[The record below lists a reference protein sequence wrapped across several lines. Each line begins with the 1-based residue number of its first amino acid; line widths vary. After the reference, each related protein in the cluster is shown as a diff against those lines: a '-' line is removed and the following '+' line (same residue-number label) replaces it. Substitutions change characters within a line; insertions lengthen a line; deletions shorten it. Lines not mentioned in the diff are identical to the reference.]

1 MIFGIYILCILL
13 YQLLILIITTYFA
26 KLKKIDFCEIFVY
39 NVIRGDM
46 LKTIKRKYLQDVI
59 DVVGT
64 PDIKVITGVRR
75 SGKSELLHMFIDYL
89 QDNDN
94 NSNIIYID
102 YNLDEF
108 DSLKQYKELIKHVSE
123 KYIKGKNNYL
133 LVDEVQMCLGFEK
146 AINNFHAEKK
156 YDIYI
161 TGSNAFLLSSDLAT
175 LFTGRTYSIE
185 VYPFSYKEFLEY
197 HNLEN
202 NEKNYDRYVLEGGFS
217 GSYLYK
223 EIDKKYNYIRDVY
236 KTMIVRDIV
245 QRYKIQNLPLLDS
258 ISDFLIDNIS
268 RLTSYRSLT
277 DALNSNKADTN
288 DKTVGAYIKYL
299 CEAFAFYKIR
309 RYDIQGKKY
318 LSTQDKYYLS
328 DHAVKYAIQGT
339 KNMNYGSIYENIVAM
354 ELIRRGYEVYVGVL
368 YDKEI
373 DFVAMKRNEKIYIQ
387 VSDNIGNDFEND
399 TFKREV
405 TPLLQIKD
413 AYPKIVIARTRH
425 DDYQYEGIQIVDITN
440 WLAND

>member
-1 MIFGIYILCILL
+1 MI
-13 YQLLILIITTYFA
+13 
-26 KLKKIDFCEIFVY
+26 VY
-39 NVIRGDM
+39 NIIKGDM
-46 LKTIKRKYLQDVI
+46 MKTIKRKYLQDII
-59 DVVGT
+59 DVIGT

-75 SGKSELLHMFIDYL
+75 SGKSELLNMFIDYL
-89 QDNDN
+89 QENDKK
-94 NSNIIYID
+94 SNIIYID
-102 YNLDEF
+102 FNLDKF
-108 DSLKQYKELIKHVSE
+108 DYLKQYKELIRYISDSYE
-123 KYIKGKNNYL
+123 KEKNNYIL
-133 LVDEVQMCLGFEK
+133 IDEVQMCEGFEK

-175 LFTGRTYSIE
+175 LFTGRSYNIE

-197 HNLEN
+197 HNLDN
-202 NEKNYDRYVLEGGFS
+202 NQENYDRYVLEGGFS

-223 EIDKKYNYIRDVY
+223 EMDKKYNYIRDVY

-245 QRYKIQNLPLLDS
+245 NRYKIQNLPLLDS

-277 DALNSNKADTN
+277 DTLNTNKADTN
-288 DKTVGAYIKYL
+288 DKTVGAHIKYL

-318 LSTQDKYYLS
+318 LSTQAKYYLS
-328 DHAVKYAIQGT
+328 DHAIKYAIQGT
-339 KNMNYGSIYENIVAM
+339 KNMNYGSVYENIVAI

-399 TFKREV
+399 TFKREII
-405 TPLLQIKD
+405 PLLQIKD
-413 AYPKIVIARTRH
+413 AYPKILIARTRH
-425 DDYQYEGIQIVDITN
+425 DNYQYEGIQVIDIAN
-440 WLAND
+440 WLIEKN

>member
-1 MIFGIYILCILL
+1 M
-13 YQLLILIITTYFA
+13 
-26 KLKKIDFCEIFVY
+26 KI
-39 NVIRGDM
+39 
-46 LKTIKRKYLQDVI
+46 IKRKYLQDII
-59 DVVGT
+59 DTMGT

-75 SGKSELLHMFIDYL
+75 SGKSELLRMFINYVKEKD
-89 QDNDN
+89 DK
-94 NSNIIYID
+94 SNIIYID
-102 YNLDEF
+102 FNLDKF
-108 DSLKQYKELIKHVSE
+108 DDLKEYKKLINYVE
-123 KYIKGKNNYL
+123 DKYDPKMNNYIII
-133 LVDEVQMCLGFEK
+133 DEVQMCNDFEK
-146 AINNFHAEKK
+146 AINNFHAEGK

-197 HNLEN
+197 YDINN
-202 NEKNYDRYVLEGGFS
+202 NEENFDRYVLEGGFS

-223 EIDKKYNYIRDVY
+223 EIEKKYNYIRDVY

-245 QRYKIQNLPLLDS
+245 QRNKIQNTPLLDS

-268 RLTSYRSLT
+268 RITSYRSVT
-277 DALNSNKADTN
+277 DTLNTNKADTN

-309 RYDIQGKKY
+309 RYDVQGKKY

-328 DHAVKYAIQGT
+328 DHAVKYASQGT
-339 KNMNYGSIYENIVAM
+339 KNMNYGNIYENIVAI
-354 ELIRRGYEVYVGVL
+354 ELLRRGYEVYVGVL
-368 YDKEI
+368 YEKEI

-387 VSDNIGNDFEND
+387 VSDDIGNDFDND

-405 TPLLQIKD
+405 DSLLKIKD
-413 AYPKIVIARTRH
+413 AYPKILIARTKH
-425 DDYQYEGIQIVDITN
+425 DDYQYEGIQIIDIAN
-440 WLAND
+440 WLVK

>member
-1 MIFGIYILCILL
+1 M
-13 YQLLILIITTYFA
+13 
-26 KLKKIDFCEIFVY
+26 KI
-39 NVIRGDM
+39 
-46 LKTIKRKYLQDVI
+46 IKRKYLQDLI
-59 DVVGT
+59 DVIGT

-75 SGKSELLHMFIDYL
+75 SGKSELLHMFIDYV
-89 QDNDN
+89 QENDN
-94 NSNIIYID
+94 SSNIIYID
-102 YNLDEF
+102 YNLDKF
-108 DSLKQYKELIKHVSE
+108 DSLKQYKELIKYVQE
-123 KYIKGKNNYL
+123 KYDKGKNNYIL
-133 LVDEVQMCLGFEK
+133 IDEVQMCDGFEK

-161 TGSNAFLLSSDLAT
+161 TGSNAFLLSSDLST

-197 HNLEN
+197 HNLN
-202 NEKNYDRYVLEGGFS
+202 NNQENYDRYALEGGFS

-245 QRYKIQNLPLLDS
+245 GRYKIQNLPLLDS

-277 DALNSNKADTN
+277 DTLNTNKVDTN
-288 DKTVGAYIKYL
+288 DKTVGTYIKYL

-318 LSTQDKYYLS
+318 LATQDKYYLS

-368 YDKEI
+368 YEKEI
-373 DFVAMKRNEKIYIQ
+373 DFVAMKRNEKVYIQ
-387 VSDNIGNDFEND
+387 VSDNIGNDFENE

-405 TPLLQIKD
+405 KPLLQIKD
-413 AYPKIVIARTRH
+413 AYPKIIIARTGH
-425 DDYQYEGIQIVDITN
+425 DDYQYEGIQIKDIAN
-440 WLAND
+440 WLVEEN

>member
-1 MIFGIYILCILL
+1 M
-13 YQLLILIITTYFA
+13 
-26 KLKKIDFCEIFVY
+26 
-39 NVIRGDM
+39 
-46 LKTIKRKYLQDVI
+46 KTIKRKYLQDVV
-59 DVVGT
+59 DVMGT

-75 SGKSELLHMFIDYL
+75 SGKSELLYMFIDYIKE
-89 QDNDN
+89 NVE

-102 YNLDEF
+102 FNLDKF
-108 DSLKQYKELIKHVSE
+108 DELKEYKELINYVSS
-123 KYIKGKNNYL
+123 KYEEGKNNFIL
-133 LVDEVQMCLGFEK
+133 IDEVQMCNGFEK

-185 VYPFSYKEFLEY
+185 VYPFSYKEFLKY
-197 HNLEN
+197 HDLDN
-202 NEKNYDRYVLEGGFS
+202 NEESYDRFVLEGGFS

-223 EIDKKYNYIRDVY
+223 DIDKKYNYIRDVY
-236 KTMIVRDIV
+236 KTMIVRDIIT
-245 QRYKIQNLPLLDS
+245 RNKIQNIPLLDS

-277 DALNSNKADTN
+277 DTLNTNKADVN
-288 DKTVGAYIKYL
+288 DKTVGTYVKYL
-299 CEAFAFYKIR
+299 CEAFAFYRIR

-318 LSTQDKYYLS
+318 LVTQDKYYLS

-339 KNMNYGSIYENIVAM
+339 KNMNYGSVYENIVAM
-354 ELIRRGYEVYVGVL
+354 ELLRRGYEVYVGVL
-368 YDKEI
+368 YEKKI

-387 VSDNIGNDFEND
+387 VSDNIGNDFENE

-413 AYPKIVIARTRH
+413 AYPKMIIARTKH
-425 DDYQYEGIQIVDITN
+425 DDYQYEGVQIVDISN
-440 WLAND
+440 WLIRDN

>member
-1 MIFGIYILCILL
+1 M
-13 YQLLILIITTYFA
+13 
-26 KLKKIDFCEIFVY
+26 
-39 NVIRGDM
+39 
-46 LKTIKRKYLQDVI
+46 KTIKRKYLQDVI
-59 DVVGT
+59 DVMGT

-75 SGKSELLHMFIDYL
+75 SGKSELLNMFIDYINE
-89 QDNDN
+89 NDIN
-94 NSNIIYID
+94 ANIIYID
-102 YNLDEF
+102 YNLDKF
-108 DSLKQYKELIKHVSE
+108 DELKQYKELIKYVSE
-123 KYIKGKNNYL
+123 KYNQDKNNFIL
-133 LVDEVQMCLGFEK
+133 IDEVQMCNDFEK

-185 VYPFSYKEFLEY
+185 VYPFSYQEFLEY

-202 NEKNYDRYVLEGGFS
+202 NRGIFDRYVLEGGFS

-223 EIDKKYNYIRDVY
+223 GMDKKYNYIKDVY

-245 QRYKIQNLPLLDS
+245 ERNKIQNIPLLDS
-258 ISDFLIDNIS
+258 INDFLIDNIS

-277 DALNSNKADTN
+277 DSLNANKVDTN
-288 DKTVGAYIKYL
+288 DKTVGTYIKYL
-299 CEAFAFYKIR
+299 CEAFAFYRIR

-318 LSTQDKYYLS
+318 LATQDKYYLS

-339 KNMNYGSIYENIVAM
+339 KNMNYGSMYENIVAI
-354 ELIRRGYEVYVGVL
+354 ELLRRGYEVYVGVL
-368 YDKEI
+368 HEKEI

-413 AYPKIVIARTRH
+413 AYPKMIIARTGH
-425 DDYQYEGIQIVDITN
+425 DDYQYEGVQIIDIAN
-440 WLAND
+440 WLIKKN

>member
-1 MIFGIYILCILL
+1 MKL
-13 YQLLILIITTYFA
+13 YNHI
-26 KLKKIDFCEIFVY
+26 K
-39 NVIRGDM
+39 GDEM
-46 LKTIKRKYLQDVI
+46 KTIKRKYLQDII
-59 DVVGT
+59 DVMGT

-75 SGKSELLHMFIDYL
+75 SGKSELLHMFIEYVNETDT
-89 QDNDN
+89 

-102 YNLDEF
+102 YNLDKF
-108 DSLKQYKELIKHVSE
+108 DELKKYKELISYVSE
-123 KYIKGKNNYL
+123 KYNKDKNNYIL
-133 LVDEVQMCLGFEK
+133 IDEVQMCDDFEK
-146 AINNFHAEKK
+146 AINNFHAESK

-197 HNLEN
+197 HNLDN
-202 NEKNYDRYVLEGGFS
+202 ISDSFDRYVFEGGFS

-223 EIDKKYNYIRDVY
+223 DIDKKYNYIKNVY

-245 QRYKIQNLPLLDS
+245 ERNKIQNIPLLDS

-277 DALNSNKADTN
+277 DTLNSNKININ
-288 DKTVGAYIKYL
+288 DKTVGTYIKYL
-299 CEAFAFYKIR
+299 CEAFAFYKIK
-309 RYDIQGKKY
+309 RYDVQGKKY
-318 LSTQDKYYLS
+318 LVTQDKYYLS
-328 DHAVKYAIQGT
+328 DHAVKFAIQGT

-354 ELIRRGYEVYVGVL
+354 ELLRRGYEVYVGIL

-373 DFVAMKRNEKIYIQ
+373 DFVATKRNEKIYIQ

-405 TPLLQIKD
+405 NPLLQIKD
-413 AYPKIVIARTRH
+413 AYPKMIIARTRH
-425 DDYQYEGIQIVDITN
+425 DDYQYEGIIIVDIAN
-440 WLAND
+440 WLTRL

>member
-1 MIFGIYILCILL
+1 M
-13 YQLLILIITTYFA
+13 
-26 KLKKIDFCEIFVY
+26 
-39 NVIRGDM
+39 
-46 LKTIKRKYLQDVI
+46 KTIKRKYLQDVI
-59 DVVGT
+59 DVMGT

-75 SGKSELLHMFIDYL
+75 SGKSELLNMFIDYINE
-89 QDNDN
+89 NDIN
-94 NSNIIYID
+94 ANIIYID
-102 YNLDEF
+102 YNLDKF
-108 DSLKQYKELIKHVSE
+108 DELKQYKELIKYVSE
-123 KYIKGKNNYL
+123 KYNQDKNNFIL
-133 LVDEVQMCLGFEK
+133 IDEVQMCNDFEK

-185 VYPFSYKEFLEY
+185 VYPFSYQEFLEY

-202 NEKNYDRYVLEGGFS
+202 NRGIFDRYVLEGGFS

-223 EIDKKYNYIRDVY
+223 GMDKKYNYIKDVY

-245 QRYKIQNLPLLDS
+245 ERNKIQNIPLLDT
-258 ISDFLIDNIS
+258 INDFLIDNIS

-277 DALNSNKADTN
+277 DSLNANKVDTN
-288 DKTVGAYIKYL
+288 DKTVGTYIKYL
-299 CEAFAFYKIR
+299 CEAFAFYRIR

-318 LSTQDKYYLS
+318 LATQDKYYLS

-339 KNMNYGSIYENIVAM
+339 KNMNYGSMYENIVAI
-354 ELIRRGYEVYVGVL
+354 ELLRRGYEVYVGVL
-368 YDKEI
+368 HEKEI

-405 TPLLQIKD
+405 IPLLQIKD
-413 AYPKIVIARTRH
+413 AYPKMIIARTGH
-425 DDYQYEGIQIVDITN
+425 DDYQYEGVQIIDIAN
-440 WLAND
+440 WLIKKN

>member
-1 MIFGIYILCILL
+1 M
-13 YQLLILIITTYFA
+13 
-26 KLKKIDFCEIFVY
+26 
-39 NVIRGDM
+39 
-46 LKTIKRKYLQDVI
+46 KTIKRKYLR
-59 DVVGT
+59 DVVDVMGT

-75 SGKSELLHMFIDYL
+75 SGKSELLYMFIDYIKE
-89 QDNDN
+89 NVE

-102 YNLDEF
+102 FNLDKF
-108 DSLKQYKELIKHVSE
+108 DELKEYKELINYVSS
-123 KYIKGKNNYL
+123 KYEEGKNNFIL
-133 LVDEVQMCLGFEK
+133 IDEVQMCNGFEK

-185 VYPFSYKEFLEY
+185 VYPFSYKEFLKY
-197 HNLEN
+197 HDLDN
-202 NEKNYDRYVLEGGFS
+202 NEESYDRFVLEGGFS

-223 EIDKKYNYIRDVY
+223 DIDKKYNYIRDVY
-236 KTMIVRDIV
+236 KTMIVRDIIT
-245 QRYKIQNLPLLDS
+245 RNKIQNIPLLDS

-277 DALNSNKADTN
+277 DTLNTNKADVN
-288 DKTVGAYIKYL
+288 DKTVGTYVKYL
-299 CEAFAFYKIR
+299 CEAFAFYRIR

-318 LSTQDKYYLS
+318 LVTQDKYYLS

-339 KNMNYGSIYENIVAM
+339 KNMNYGSVYENIVAM
-354 ELIRRGYEVYVGVL
+354 ELLRRGYEVYVGVL
-368 YDKEI
+368 YEKEI

-387 VSDNIGNDFEND
+387 VSDNIGNDFENE

-413 AYPKIVIARTRH
+413 AYPKMIIARTKH
-425 DDYQYEGIQIVDITN
+425 DDYQYEGVQIVDISN
-440 WLAND
+440 WLIRDN

>member
-1 MIFGIYILCILL
+1 M
-13 YQLLILIITTYFA
+13 LIEVI
-26 KLKKIDFCEIFVY
+26 KLKI
-39 NVIRGDM
+39 
-46 LKTIKRKYLQDVI
+46 IKRKYLQDVI
-59 DVVGT
+59 DVIGT

-75 SGKSELLHMFIDYL
+75 SGKSELLRMFIDYIK
-89 QDNDN
+89 DTDN

-108 DSLKQYKELIKHVSE
+108 DSIKQYKELIKYVSE
-123 KYIKGKNNYL
+123 KYNKEKNNYIL
-133 LVDEVQMCLGFEK
+133 IDEVQMCNGFEN
-146 AINNFHAEKK
+146 AINNFHAERK

-175 LFTGRTYSIE
+175 LFTGRTYSVEI
-185 VYPFSYKEFLEY
+185 YPFSYKEFLEY
-197 HNLEN
+197 HNLDNRE
-202 NEKNYDRYVLEGGFS
+202 ENYDRYVLEGGFS

-223 EIDKKYNYIRDVY
+223 EMDKKYNYIRDVY

-245 QRYKIQNLPLLDS
+245 GRYNIQNIPLLDS
-258 ISDFLIDNIS
+258 ISDFLIDNIA
-268 RLTSYRSLT
+268 RLTSYRKIT
-277 DALNSNKADTN
+277 DTLNTNKVNTN

-299 CEAFAFYKIR
+299 CEAFAFYRIR

-318 LSTQDKYYLS
+318 LTTQDKYYLS
-328 DHAVKYAIQGT
+328 DHAVKYATEGT
-339 KNMNYGSIYENIVAM
+339 KNMNYGSVYENIVAM

-368 YDKEI
+368 YEKEI

-413 AYPKIVIARTRH
+413 AYPKMVIARTKH
-425 DDYQYEGIQIVDITN
+425 DDYQYEGIQIVDIAN
-440 WLAND
+440 WLVREN